1 MALDGKNKILVNTL
15 QDIGATE
22 SLIVESMLPFL
33 TDTTT
38 GGKSPVLGI
47 WLVPLWVPLHHFQ
60 LFHDLLCG
68 EVEMGVCPQLP
79 VQGVD
84 IILGNDLAGAR
95 VWKDGPPLLCVG
107 SPLQESEEPD
117 ESAKKHPEVVS
128 SCAVTW
134 ARSKAESAVQGV

>member
-95 VWKDGPPLLCVG
+95 VWKDCVWV
-107 SPLQESEEPD
+107 
-117 ESAKKHPEVVS
+117 HPYRNLRNQMSLRKNILKLFLPVL
-128 SCAVTW
+128 
-134 ARSKAESAVQGV
+134 

>member
-33 TDTTT
+33 TVTTT

-95 VWKDGPPLLCVG
+95 VWKDCVWV
-107 SPLQESEEPD
+107 
-117 ESAKKHPEVVS
+117 HPYRNLRNQMSLRKNILKLFLPVL
-128 SCAVTW
+128 
-134 ARSKAESAVQGV
+134 